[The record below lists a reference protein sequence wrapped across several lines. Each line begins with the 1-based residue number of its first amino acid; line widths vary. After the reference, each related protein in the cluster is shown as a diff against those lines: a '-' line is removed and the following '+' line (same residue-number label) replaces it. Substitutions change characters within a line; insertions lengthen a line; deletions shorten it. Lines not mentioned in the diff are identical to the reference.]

1 VVAMARETGADL
13 VILLERVGSASPRG
27 RKAGRDVFCKF
38 SGIELDRIRLKVS
51 FLDFVTILTK
61 ICTS

>member
-1 VVAMARETGADL
+1 MVAMARETGADL

-27 RKAGRDVFCKF
+27 RKSGRDVFCTF
-38 SGIELDRIRLKVS
+38 SGIKLDRIRPKVS
-51 FLDFVTILTK
+51 FLDFVTILTE